1 MEVSRWPGEP
11 AGVRDEREALAIM
24 KRNTHPASR
33 IPDHV
38 SRFTFHVSRGS
49 WFLSLAALLILGSAW
64 TVVSRVPATPDP
76 TTAAPQVGFLAP
88 DFTATTLAGE
98 TVTLSQLRGTPVV
111 LNFWATWCPPCR
123 AELPHFQA
131 AHEAQ
136 GDRATILA
144 VDEREDPQQ
153 VAGFAQRLGLT
164 FPIPLD
170 TDGRIGVQYRVR
182 ALPTTYFIDANGVIR
197 RVIRGTTTRAVLDS
211 TLVGLAPNH

>member
-1 MEVSRWPGEP
+1 MRPRDTSMETVLVTRRGPWMF
-11 AGVRDEREALAIM
+11 AMVMLLMLGV
-24 KRNTHPASR
+24 
-33 IPDHV
+33 V
-38 SRFTFHVSRGS
+38 WV
-49 WFLSLAALLILGSAW
+49 FL
-64 TVVSRVPATPDP
+64 SRVPATPDP

-88 DFTATTLAGE
+88 DFTATTLTGE
-98 TVTLSQLRGTPVV
+98 TVTLSQLRGRPVV

-131 AHEAQ
+131 AHQAY
-136 GDRATILA
+136 GDQVAILA

-170 TDGRIGVQYRVR
+170 TDGRVGVLYRVR
-182 ALPTTYFIDANGVIR
+182 AFPTTYFIDADGVIR

-211 TLVGLAPNH
+211 TLATLTTDR